1 MGVMLPIVLRT
12 LLLAA
17 DTDCP
22 AAGGGCLLLGNT
34 AEALGAE
41 RGRHC
46 V

>member
-1 MGVMLPIVLRT
+1 MSTMLPIALRT

-17 DTDCP
+17 DADCP
-22 AAGGGCLLLGNT
+22 AASGGCLLLGNT